1 MSLGLTYNNDLS
13 RVQITITGIPGGI
26 ETVTVERS
34 VNELLWETVRGA
46 AALPVSG
53 GTASVDDFEFAADVD
68 NYYRVSSSVEAGLH
82 LPGVAG
88 SYASTPNHASLHVA
102 GGLRVRTQVHPDV
115 WASGAVQTITG
126 RYGTT
131 GNQRSWQLVIQPDG
145 LLRVNASADGTATT
159 VAHAAPVATTA
170 EFVGVNLVVNN
181 GAGGHST
188 QFSTAPARSGPWGA
202 LGSPVPG
209 AGTFT
214 LHGGTEPLTVGAA
227 NGGAMNPLAG
237 VVGWVEVYDVAAA
250 AVVADADFAG
260 QATGAT
266 AWADSTG
273 KPWAVHGAA
282 EIIGDPLFSASIT
295 PSLEGRVWLKSIRH
309 PFLNRPVSVGGV
321 TGDTRSSKGGLLQV
335 QGRSAPIA
343 VTDVRASQQFTVTL
357 RTATLIEARDMDLTL
372 ASGDTFYLQVPA
384 GSQIPGGYVA
394 IDTTG
399 LERFGPV
406 STRRRWPLPCT
417 VVTPPGPGVVGTTL
431 TWGGVFNLYG
441 SWAAL
446 DASNPTWRDL
456 LATVGSPDDL
466 VVL

>member
-1 MSLGLTYNNDLS
+1 MSLGLTYNDDLS
-13 RVQITITGIPGGI
+13 RVQIAITDLPSGV

-53 GTASVDDFEFAADVD
+53 GTASVDDFEFAADVA
-68 NYYRVSSSVEAGLH
+68 NYYRVTSDAPAGLY
-82 LPGVAG
+82 LPGTAG
-88 SYASTPNHASLHVA
+88 AYASTPDHASLKPTD
-102 GGLRVRTQVHPDV
+102 GIDLRADVTPADWSPSGTQYVLAKYHTS
-115 WASGAVQTITG
+115 ANRSYAMRLSSTG
-126 RYGTT
+126 RLNFIGSTDGTT
-131 GNQRSWQLVIQPDG
+131 TLSQDSSVSLTEGGRLGI
-145 LLRVNASADGTATT
+145 RARFTA
-159 VAHAAPVATTA
+159 
-170 EFVGVNLVVNN
+170 NN
-181 GAGGHST
+181 GAGGKDFRFYT
-188 QFSTAPARSGPWGA
+188 GTAPSISTP
-202 LGSPVPG
+202 LGTSPITTATAVTLF
-209 AGTFT
+209 AGTAA
-214 LHGGTEPLTVGAA
+214 LTVGARDD
-227 NGGAMNPLAG
+227 GGADRFAGVVHSAEVQTLAG
-237 VVGWVEVYDVAAA
+237 VSVANPDFTVHPTGTASFTDAA
-250 AVVADADFAG
+250 G
-260 QATGAT
+260 RLWT
-266 AWADSTG
+266 
-273 KPWAVHGAA
+273 VHGGAV
-282 EIIGDPLFSASIT
+282 ILGDPVYTGSIT
-295 PSLEGRVWLKSIRH
+295 PSLGGRVWLKSIRH

-321 TGDTRSSKGGLLQV
+321 TGDTRSSKGALLQI

-343 VTDVRASQQFTVTL
+343 VTDVRGSQHFQITL
-357 RTATLIEARDMDLTL
+357 RTATLVEARDMDLTL

-406 STRRRWPLPCT
+406 STRRRWPLACT
-417 VVTPPGPGVVGTTL
+417 VVVPPGPGVVGTTL